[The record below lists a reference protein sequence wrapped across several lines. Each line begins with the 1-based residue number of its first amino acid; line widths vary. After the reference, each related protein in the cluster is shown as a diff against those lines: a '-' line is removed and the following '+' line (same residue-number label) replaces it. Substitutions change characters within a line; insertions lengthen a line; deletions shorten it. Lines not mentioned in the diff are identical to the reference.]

1 MRKVGFFLFFLLL
14 MASTLDAQSFFSI
27 RRERTLLATFGTG
40 TASYLGEMT
49 NPGGLG
55 KIRYNIVVGG
65 EYYFTSRI
73 STRAELTYFNISGTD
88 ATANDDRVERNL
100 SFTSNNFEF
109 STTGAFNLFPNGKR
123 FYQRPGFNIYAF
135 AGIGVMYMN
144 PKADYQ
150 GDKVALQP
158 LQTEGVKYSRIQPVI
173 PYGLGA
179 RLKFGPFFNILIE
192 GGYRKTF
199 TDYLD
204 DVSIKRYPDP
214 AILKSDLSRALSD
227 RRLERDPNYPVK
239 PGLGVRGNP
248 SNDDGYFLMNVK
260 IQYYLPAQYGNS
272 GKNRFTQ
279 QKRKAFYRYNKRG
292 GLKKRR

>member
-1 MRKVGFFLFFLLL
+1 MRKAGSIVLLFILF
-14 MASTLDAQSFFSI
+14 ASYADAQSFYSI
-27 RRERTLLATFGTG
+27 RRERSLLATFGTG
-40 TASYLGEMT
+40 TAAYFGEMV
-49 NPGGLG
+49 NPGDLG

-65 EYYFTSRI
+65 EYYLSNRI
-73 STRAELTYFNISGTD
+73 STRAELTYFNISGSD
-88 ATANDDRVERNL
+88 ATADDDRVERNL
-100 SFTSNNFEF
+100 SFTSNNLEF
-109 STTGAFNLFPNGKR
+109 SATGTFNLFPNGQR
-123 FYQRPGFNIYAF
+123 FYQRPGFNLYGF

-144 PKADYQ
+144 PKTDFQ

-158 LQTEGVKYSRIQPVI
+158 LQTEGIKYSRIQPVI
-173 PYGLGA
+173 PYGVGA
-179 RLKFGPFFNILIE
+179 RLKFGPFFNIMIE

-199 TDYLD
+199 TDYMD

-227 RRLERDPNYPVK
+227 RRIELDPNYPVK

-260 IQYYLPAQYGNS
+260 VQYYLPAQFGNS

-279 QKRKAFYRYNKRG
+279 KKRKAFYRYNKRG
-292 GLKKRR
+292 GLKKKR